1 MSPRTDTAPTA
12 PAVPSA
18 ARPGARPDEQVPA
31 ADLFELDVTIVE
43 AGPEADQLIRM
54 TDDGCGQTCESAC
67 GSTCP

>member
-18 ARPGARPDEQVPA
+18 ARPDEGEQVPA

-43 AGPEADQLIRM
+43 AGPEADRLIRM